1 MANFDKVLFI
11 VLPYVALTVLVA
23 GSIYRYRARPF
34 TFSSIS
40 SQFLE
45 GRVLFWGS
53 VPFHWGILAVFAG
66 HLLAFLC
73 PSAILAWNSVPLRLI
88 LLEVTGL
95 ALGLSVL
102 FGLGVLFARR
112 MLNPRIRIVTSPMDI
127 VISLLLLAQVVLG
140 CWIAVGYRW
149 GSNWFASSLTPY
161 LWSIFS
167 FQPDI
172 AAVSAMPLVVKLH
185 IVGAFV
191 IFALVPFS
199 RLAHFLVAPL
209 HYLGR
214 PYQRVVWYWDRR
226 SVRDPRSS
234 WTANRPHNT

>member
-11 VLPYVALTVLVA
+11 VFPYVALTVLVV

-45 GRVLFWGS
+45 GRTLFWGS
-53 VPFHWGILAVFAG
+53 VPFHWGILTVFAG

-102 FGLGVLFARR
+102 FGLCVLFARR
-112 MLNPRIRIVTSPMDI
+112 ILNPRIRVVTSPMDI
-127 VISLLLLAQVVLG
+127 AISLLLLAQVVLG

-167 FQPDI
+167 LQPNI
-172 AAVSAMPLVVKLH
+172 EAVTPMPIVVKLH
-185 IVGAFV
+185 IVGAFL
-191 IFALVPFS
+191 IFALIPFS

-209 HYLGR
+209 HYLVR
-214 PYQRVVWYWDRR
+214 PYQKVVWYWDRR
-226 SVRDPRSS
+226 AVRDPRSAWS
-234 WTANRPHNT
+234 TNRPRNT